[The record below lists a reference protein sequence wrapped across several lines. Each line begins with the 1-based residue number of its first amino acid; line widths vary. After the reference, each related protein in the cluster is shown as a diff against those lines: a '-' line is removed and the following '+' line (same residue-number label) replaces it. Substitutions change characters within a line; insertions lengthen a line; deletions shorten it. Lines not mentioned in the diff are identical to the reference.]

1 MRTRLGVLAV
11 IGAVVLPLTAIAPS
25 ASADALCRP
34 GYDLYDTG
42 VPGGF
47 KQDRNLNGLVCDK
60 TRQTLDGYRHQY
72 TDDH

>member
-1 MRTRLGVLAV
+1 MRTRLGLLAV
-11 IGAVVLPLTAIAPS
+11 TGALVLPLTAISPS
-25 ASADALCRP
+25 ASADGQCRP
-34 GYDLYDTG
+34 GYAVYDSG

-60 TRQTLDGYRHQY
+60 TRQTSDGYRHSY